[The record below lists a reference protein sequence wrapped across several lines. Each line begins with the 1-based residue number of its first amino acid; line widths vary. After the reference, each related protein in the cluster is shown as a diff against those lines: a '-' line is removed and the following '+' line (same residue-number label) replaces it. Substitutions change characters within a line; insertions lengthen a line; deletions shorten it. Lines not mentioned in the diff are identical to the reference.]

1 MKLSKAQ
8 QAIIDQAHR
17 ETDFARTHTLEE
29 WAEKQAHVPNKDH
42 PWSKWFI
49 EEYGEA
55 EFEKYRRDRIKSYS
69 DDYGKYYEREKN
81 AIVLCIANTRTI
93 EKLEKLGL
101 IRIIKKGGSSPDSI
115 EILNY

>member
-8 QAIIDQAHR
+8 QAIMDQAHR
-17 ETDFARTHTLEE
+17 EIDFARTHTLEE
-29 WAEKQAHVPNKDH
+29 WAEKQRNVPDKDS
-42 PWSKWFI
+42 PAGKWYI
-49 EEYGEA
+49 EKYGEV
-55 EFEKYRRDRIKSYS
+55 EFEKYRRNCIREYAET
-69 DDYGKYYEREKN
+69 YGEYHEREKN
-81 AIVLCIANTRTI
+81 AIVLCMANTRTI